1 MKILVCGNSGFIGT
15 HLTRLFSERDHEVR
29 GMDLLPP
36 KDDEPLAEHFLGDV
50 RKADDCRRALAGGID
65 CVINL
70 AAKHHDFGITRAEY
84 FETNEGGTRT
94 LTDAMDATGV
104 GKLLFYSSVAVY
116 GTSEDESSEEDE
128 PTPSNNYGAS
138 KLAAEQVIQQWA
150 GRGGERSAVIFRPC
164 LIFGEGN
171 FANMYSLIRQIDRG
185 RFFHFGPKD
194 TVKAVAYV
202 GNIIRATAQWAE
214 QMPPG
219 VSVYNYVD
227 KPDLPVDE
235 MVTII
240 ADALGRKR
248 PRKRFPLWLGVAA
261 GKLFDMA
268 SFISR
273 RPLRVSSA
281 RVRKL
286 ATSTRF
292 AADRIRQAGFQPEF
306 TIEQG
311 LRSMT
316 GWYLQQKELHGGNEP
331 PEAKLGGSSQ

>member
-1 MKILVCGNSGFIGT
+1 MKILICGNSGFIGT
-15 HLTRLFSERDHEVR
+15 HLARLLAESDHEVS
-29 GMDLLPP
+29 GMDLLPA
-36 KDDEPLAEHFLGDV
+36 KDDEPLTEHFPGDI
-50 RKADDCRRALAGGID
+50 REPEDCRRALAGGID

-84 FETNEGGTRT
+84 FQTNEGGTRV
-94 LTDAMDATGV
+94 LLERMAEAGV

-116 GTSEDESSEEDE
+116 GTSEKESTEDDE
-128 PTPSNNYGAS
+128 PTPSNDYGES
-138 KLAAEQVIQQWA
+138 KLAAERVIGEWA
-150 GRGGERSAVIFRPC
+150 DDNAERSAVIFRPC

-171 FANMYSLIRQIDRG
+171 FANMYSLIRQVDRG
-185 RFFHFGPKD
+185 RFFHFGPGE

-202 GNIIRATAQWAE
+202 GNIIRATARFIE
-214 QMPPG
+214 RMPPG

-227 KPDLPVDE
+227 KPDLTVDE

-261 GKLFDMA
+261 GKVFDLA
-268 SFISR
+268 SKVSGK
-273 RPLRVSSA
+273 PLRVSSA

-292 AADRIRQAGFQPEF
+292 AADRIRQAGFEPEF
-306 TIEQG
+306 SIEQG

-316 GWYLQQKELHGGNEP
+316 GWYLRQKQLHGGKEP
-331 PEAKLGGSSQ
+331 PEAKLGGS